1 MLSVANFQIGDG
13 LSFSGVTGQLTFLE
27 CLRYAFFP
35 QFLLQEDTLRTKMQQ
50 SHCLTST
57 KRLDGTRL
65 LGKFSLCFRFL
76 NYLSLCTF
84 FLLFGILL
92 ITLLCFL
99 FRSAVAFR

>member
-1 MLSVANFQIGDG
+1 MR
-13 LSFSGVTGQLTFLE
+13 FSRNPFYKKTDYELKSNRLI
-27 CLRYAFFP
+27 CI
-35 QFLLQEDTLRTKMQQ
+35 
-50 SHCLTST
+50 TST

-76 NYLSLCTF
+76 TYLSLCTF